1 MVKEPPVYAHAVT
14 RLSLVSS
21 GAIKLGKNLLE
32 SAQWLQCQQS
42 GEKGDPH
49 SQDIDQEGSKENQ
62 QATVG
67 RGDYTPPSILTKVEF
82 TEIYLHRGSGIYL
95 LYKL

>member
-14 RLSLVSS
+14 RLSGLVLS
-21 GAIKLGKNLLE
+21 GTIKLGKDLLD
-32 SAQWLQCQQS
+32 SAQWLQCRQS

-49 SQDIDQEGSKENQ
+49 SQEINQERSKKNR

-67 RGDYTPPSILTKVEF
+67 RGDCFNLACATFNIDQ
-82 TEIYLHRGSGIYL
+82 G
-95 LYKL
+95 

>member
-1 MVKEPPVYAHAVT
+1 MFM
-14 RLSLVSS
+14 LSLVPSS
-21 GAIKLGKNLLE
+21 AIKLGKDLLE
-32 SAQWLQCQQS
+32 SAQWLQCRQS

-67 RGDYTPPSILTKVEF
+67 GEDCFNLAHAAFNIDQ
-82 TEIYLHRGSGIYL
+82 G
-95 LYKL
+95 